1 MTTQLQQ
8 QMRYRDRD
16 MIPRFLVIGMF
27 TLMALA
33 LAIVSFAQLSGAA
46 NVGVL
51 EEAPIV
57 ESRSVTLRP
66 STMNNYDLLDDTG
79 AVIAASTDD
88 KGGFYAVIGKV
99 IDRRRIV
106 HQVTGNP
113 PVQVVRRENG
123 NFAVLDPSTN
133 FTIELIGYGKDNIAA
148 FGRLLD

>member
-1 MTTQLQQ
+1 MTTQLQH
-8 QMRYRDRD
+8 QMRFRDRD

-27 TLMALA
+27 TLMGLA
-33 LAIVSFAQLSGAA
+33 LAIVSFAQLSGSP

-57 ESRSVTLRP
+57 ESRSVTLQP
-66 STMNNYDLLDDTG
+66 STMNNYDLLDGNG
-79 AVIAASTDD
+79 AVIAASTDE

-99 IDRRRIV
+99 VDRRRIV
-106 HQVTGNP
+106 HEVEGNP
-113 PVQVVRRENG
+113 PVDVVRRENG
-123 NFAVLDPSTN
+123 NIAVLDPSTN

>member
-1 MTTQLQQ
+1 MTTQLQH

-16 MIPRFLVIGMF
+16 MIPRILVIGMF
-27 TLMALA
+27 TLMGLV
-33 LAIVSFAQLSGAA
+33 LAIVSFAQLTGAA
-46 NVGVL
+46 HVGVL

-57 ESRSVTLRP
+57 ESRSLTLQP
-66 STMNNYDLLDDTG
+66 STMNNYELLENG
-79 AVIAASTDD
+79 QVIAASTDE

-106 HQVTGNP
+106 HQVAGNP
-113 PVQVVRRENG
+113 PVDVVRRENG
-123 NFAVLDPSTN
+123 NIAVLDPSTN

>member
-16 MIPRFLVIGMF
+16 MVPRFLVVSMF

-33 LAIVSFAQLSGAA
+33 LAIVTFAQLSGSA

-57 ESRSVTLRP
+57 ESRSVTLQT
-66 STMNNYDLLDDTG
+66 STMNNYDILADG
-79 AVIAASTDD
+79 EVIAASTDE

-106 HQVTGNP
+106 HQVEGNP
-113 PVQVVRRENG
+113 PVQVVLRENG
-123 NFAVLDPSTN
+123 NVAVLDPSTN

-148 FGRLLD
+148 FARLLD